1 MAPADNLMH
10 AYHFTSQNSVISN
23 ILQTEEDKAA
33 LHQHVHEIVE
43 GRAFRGSERSIRFL
57 EFVIDKAIAGDLD
70 SLKERLIGIEL
81 FGRSPTYS
89 TSKDA
94 IVRVT
99 ASDVR
104 KRLLGHYG
112 WYGRTS
118 KFQINLPTRTYVP
131 EISAVRLETHGL
143 KGNDDSLPSPS
154 SHESGVAAVDIA
166 SVREGF
172 LEVASVHP
180 HDVLDTGLNARKIVF
195 YGALAAILM
204 ASLWMLG
211 SHYVR
216 SKIATAHAMSH
227 LALPWQVFIES
238 QRPVQIVTSDRGLV
252 EVEAL
257 VHKPITVSQYAN
269 HTYVPDADH
278 LKADVVRL
286 CNEILVSNRAAAV
299 DIPIVVG
306 ITELAQTNSQ
316 MIAVRMARELQI
328 QDLNSDNN
336 FVFLGSPRSNPWVAL
351 FEDQMDFRFQ
361 YDQDGNEFIEDVHPH
376 PDESNLPKRMT
387 ASDGR
392 TYGIVAFLP
401 NPYAHGS
408 SVILSGLDIEGTQAA
423 GKLITDLPRLSA
435 ILRDCGVG
443 QNGASPYFELLLHPK
458 TIAGASTNTEV
469 AACHRIQPR
478 TD

>member
-1 MAPADNLMH
+1 MQ
-10 AYHFTSQNSVISN
+10 AYHLTGQNSDISKT
-23 ILQTEEDKAA
+23 LQTEEDKAA

-57 EFVIDKAIAGDLD
+57 EFVVEKAIAGDFD

-104 KRLLGHYG
+104 RRLLKHYG

-118 KFQINLPTRTYVP
+118 TFQINLPTRTYIP
-131 EISAVRLETHGL
+131 EIVAVLPEKHEV
-143 KGNDDSLPSPS
+143 KGTEDPLPTPL
-154 SHESGVAAVDIA
+154 SHETGVAAMDAA
-166 SVREGF
+166 SVQREF
-172 LEVASVHP
+172 QEVASIHP
-180 HDVLDTGLNARKIVF
+180 HDASHVGLEVRKIVF
-195 YGALAAILM
+195 YGAAAAILM
-204 ASLWMLG
+204 ASLWVLG

-227 LALPWQVFIES
+227 LALPWQMFVDAP
-238 QRPVQIVTSDRGLV
+238 RPVQIVTSDRGLV

-278 LKADVVRL
+278 LKAEVVRL

-306 ITELAQTNSQ
+306 ITELAQANSEKV
-316 MIAVRMARELQI
+316 AVRMARELQI

-361 YDQDGNEFIEDVHPH
+361 YDEDGNEFIEDVRPH
-376 PDESNLPKRMT
+376 SDESNLPNRMRG
-387 ASDGR
+387 SDGR
-392 TYGIVAFLP
+392 TYSIVAFLP

-408 SVILSGLDIEGTQAA
+408 SVILSGLDIEGTQAS
-423 GKLITDLPRLSA
+423 GKLITDIPRLSA
-435 ILRDCGVG
+435 ILHDCGVG
-443 QNGASPYFELLLHPK
+443 ENGASPYFELLLHPK

-469 AACHRIQPR
+469 VACHRIQPR